1 MKKKPVIKKTMTIND
16 VLNIDENLA
25 TVLMGFGL
33 HCFGCPMSRMESLEE
48 AAMVHDVDIDVM
60 VEKLNEALKK

>member
-33 HCFGCPMSRMESLEE
+33 HCFGCPLSRMESLEE
-48 AAMVHDVDIDVM
+48 AAMVHDVDVDVM

>member
-48 AAMVHDVDIDVM
+48 AAMVHDVDVDVM

>member
-1 MKKKPVIKKTMTIND
+1 MIKKPVIKKTMTIND

-48 AAMVHDVDIDVM
+48 AAMVHDVDVDVM